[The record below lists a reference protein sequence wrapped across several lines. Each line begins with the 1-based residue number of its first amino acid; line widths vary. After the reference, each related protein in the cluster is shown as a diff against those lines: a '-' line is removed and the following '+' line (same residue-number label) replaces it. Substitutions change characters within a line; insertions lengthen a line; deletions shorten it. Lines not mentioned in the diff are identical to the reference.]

1 MSGNSQR
8 LESCWDLVLQDTL
21 LDVAAAVAA
30 TEPQPSAE
38 PQKLATAKPALTLDW
53 VVREPIGKASLCQ

>member
-1 MSGNSQR
+1 MNANSQR

-30 TEPQPSAE
+30 TEPQSDAE
-38 PQKLATAKPALTLDW
+38 PRKSVAAKPALTLHW